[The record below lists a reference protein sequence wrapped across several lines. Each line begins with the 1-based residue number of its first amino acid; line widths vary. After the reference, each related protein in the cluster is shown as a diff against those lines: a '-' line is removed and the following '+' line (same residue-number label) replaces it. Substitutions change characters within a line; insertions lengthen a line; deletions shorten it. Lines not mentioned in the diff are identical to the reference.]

1 MLTRTIADLTFEV
14 HAPHQY
20 RLVVPPDSRHAAT
33 DVWMLYDGETWWL
46 SVFIEDRRHDR
57 RFNSR
62 AAVLSL
68 LTSRR
73 MAV

>member
-1 MLTRTIADLTFEV
+1 MITRTIADLTFEV

-20 RLVVPPDSRHAAT
+20 RLVHTDPDYADH
-33 DVWMLYDGETWWL
+33 DVWILFDGDYWWL
-46 SVFIEDRRHDR
+46 SVFIGENRHDR

-68 LTSRR
+68 LTNRR